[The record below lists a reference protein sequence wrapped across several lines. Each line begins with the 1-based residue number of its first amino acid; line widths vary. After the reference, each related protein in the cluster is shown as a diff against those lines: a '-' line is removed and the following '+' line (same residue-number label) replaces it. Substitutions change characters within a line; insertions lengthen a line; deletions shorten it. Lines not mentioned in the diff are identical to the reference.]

1 MNRHIGRLLTALGM
15 LGISA
20 APLAREDKPWSGTGY
35 VKPEATKSF
44 YAERA
49 LAKRARKN
57 AARLAL
63 VERGVLLS
71 AHPV

>member
-15 LGISA
+15 LGINA
-20 APLAREDKPWSGTGY
+20 APLPREEEPRY
-35 VKPEATKSF
+35 VQTEAQKNF
-44 YAERA
+44 YVERA
-49 LAKRARKN
+49 VAKRARKN

-71 AHPV
+71 VHA